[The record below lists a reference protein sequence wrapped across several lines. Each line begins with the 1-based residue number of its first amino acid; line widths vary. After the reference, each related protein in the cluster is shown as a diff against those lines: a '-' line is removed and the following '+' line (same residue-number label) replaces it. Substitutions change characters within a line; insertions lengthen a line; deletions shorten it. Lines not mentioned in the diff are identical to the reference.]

1 MPRDVN
7 WLTNN
12 PEVQAIVEGVIAAR
26 EALEPIPVHNPDI
39 NPPAQEFHIPDPQP
53 EGDALY
59 HRQSTLGLNTD
70 IGVTLIG
77 CGGVGVWVALSLA
90 LAGVDRIDL
99 YDGDTLSTH
108 NLNRYP
114 LPMGFVGEA
123 KSLAL
128 AQWLSTLRP
137 KGSFQA
143 RGEFNPDFHSNNVL
157 GWIVCA
163 TDSLKSRQM
172 AYRMATTAGSYYL
185 EVGADGEGWS
195 LSPCPPE
202 FSTEL
207 EDQAGYQVTPVHV
220 GPCMMA
226 GAAAAYYIL
235 HSQVPVDSHVGKWD
249 GQRITLATMSEEDY
263 PTVTCKVGECGFR
276 LHRDYSIKM
285 IQHVRAAHFRDMG
298 LAEARDLVN
307 SWWDEDSRTAEEVAE
322 DSNLAIAAPDTEIV
336 FDPVG
341 NPAFREVERDE
352 NEQA

>member
-7 WLTNN
+7 RLTNN
-12 PEVQAIVEGVIAAR
+12 PEVQAIVERVIAAR

-99 YDGDTLSTH
+99 YDGDILSTH

-143 RGEFNPDFHSNNVL
+143 RGEFNPDHHGYNCLAWV
-157 GWIVCA
+157 VCA
-163 TDSLKSRQM
+163 TDSLASRKM
-172 AYRMATTAGSYYL
+172 SYEASKLNGSSYL

-195 LSPCPPE
+195 LSPTPPE

-235 HSQVPVDSHVGKWD
+235 HGQVPVDSHIGRWD
-249 GQRITLATMSEEDY
+249 GQRITLATMSEESY
-263 PTVTCKVGECGFR
+263 PTVTCEECGFR
-276 LHRDYSIKM
+276 VSKVNGFIDMIK
-285 IQHVRAAHFRDMG
+285 HVREAHFREMG
-298 LAEARDLVN
+298 LVEARGLVQG
-307 SWWDEDSRTAEEVAE
+307 WWDASHFED
-322 DSNLAIAAPDTEIV
+322 IPIQ
-336 FDPVG
+336 
-341 NPAFREVERDE
+341 EVEIIEEAVQGED